1 MVSES
6 DRQNFQDKRR
16 NALFALDTTG
26 AAFDN
31 ALCVARDLAEEA
43 RNKTYYDEL
52 GIITDRIRFYV
63 PNDVKNIV
71 YLAQSLVNRGMPFA
85 ARDVLLAARALV
97 PEGHPHWVELQ
108 GLLGRVAKQI
118 FLDSMDR
125 NLDRARQFLDESIVA
140 YRRAFEKEPTK
151 GFWHGGN
158 VAALLTIYQSLGGT
172 ASPGTDPV
180 AFSNRLKQVL
190 DEAPQIA
197 NAWWHASYV
206 EAELGAR
213 NWQAAAER
221 LKLFL
226 DCASQPFPVESLLRQ
241 LTEVWALEG
250 PRCPPMVTSMLGLLR
265 AKLLLWTGTLAVQMS
280 TTEIASGNL
289 DSEKLQKSRDALQ
302 KAFGSEAPK
311 LFDWWIS
318 GIDRAKSVAAI
329 CAPNELNR
337 PVRMGTGFL
346 VKLRNRKTGGDA
358 GRFVLTNAHVIGDPT
373 PSGAVIPSINSAS
386 VRFECYDAERIFPIK
401 EIVWSSPVGR
411 HDATLLR
418 IDSCPADIKPIPVC
432 RHFPPADG
440 GSPLYVIGHSGGN
453 ELAFSFRDNQLLD
466 HEAAPTG
473 RPGQAGVIL
482 VHYTTPTTNGNSGSP
497 VFVERQWKAVALHH
511 SGSAEMRKLNGKA
524 GTYRANEGIA
534 LASISDALAAEKEL
548 EFCF

>member
-1 MVSES
+1 MISDS
-6 DRQNFQDKRR
+6 DRKNFQGKRR

-26 AAFDN
+26 AAFDI
-31 ALCVARDLAEEA
+31 ALSVARDLAEEA
-43 RNKTYYDEL
+43 RNRTYYDEL
-52 GIITDRIRFYV
+52 GIIADRIRFYE
-63 PNDVKNIV
+63 PNDVQNIV
-71 YLAQSLVNRGMPFA
+71 YSAQSLVNREMPFA
-85 ARDVLLAARALV
+85 ARDVLLAALALV
-97 PEGHPHWVELQ
+97 PGGHPHWFELQ

-118 FLDSMDR
+118 FLDSPDR
-125 NLDRARQFLDESIVA
+125 TLDRARQFLDEAIAA
-140 YRRAFEKEPTK
+140 YRTAFEKEPTK
-151 GFWHGGN
+151 AFWHGGN
-158 VAALLTIYQSLGGT
+158 LAALLTIHRSLGGA
-172 ASPGTDPV
+172 ASRDTDPV

-190 DEAPQIA
+190 DEASEVT
-197 NAWWHASYV
+197 NVWWHATYV

-226 DCASQPFPVESLLRQ
+226 DCASKPFPVESLLRQ
-241 LTEVWALEG
+241 LTEVWALDG
-250 PRCPPMVTSMLGLLR
+250 PRSPPMVASMLGLLR
-265 AKLLLWTGTLAVQMS
+265 AKLLIWTGTLAVQMS
-280 TTEIASGNL
+280 VAEITSGTL
-289 DSEKLQKSRDALQ
+289 DSEKLQKSRDDLQ
-302 KAFGSEAPK
+302 KAFGDEAPR
-311 LFDWWIS
+311 LIDWWIL

-358 GRFVLTNAHVIGDPT
+358 GCFVLTNAHVIGDPS
-373 PSGAVIPSINSAS
+373 PSGAAIPSIDSAS
-386 VRFECYDAERIFPIK
+386 VRFEGHDPEQTIPIK

-411 HDATLLR
+411 HDATVLR
-418 IDSCPADIKPIPVC
+418 IDGCPADIKPIPMC
-432 RHFPPADG
+432 RQFPPTDG

-453 ELAFSFRDNQLLD
+453 ELAFSFRDNRLLD
-466 HEAAPTG
+466 HEASPTG
-473 RPGQAGVIL
+473 RPGQAGVVL

-497 VFVERQWKAVALHH
+497 VFVERQWRAIALHH

-534 LASISDALAAEKEL
+534 LASISDALAAEKDL